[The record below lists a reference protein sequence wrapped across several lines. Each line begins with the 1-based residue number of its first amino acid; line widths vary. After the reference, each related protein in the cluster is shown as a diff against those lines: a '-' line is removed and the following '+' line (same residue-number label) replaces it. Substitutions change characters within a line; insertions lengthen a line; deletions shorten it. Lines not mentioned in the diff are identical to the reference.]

1 MGARTKL
8 NRAFINGALLIAAV
22 CGYLSQSWT
31 AFWFTAAVLLLLS
44 FGSGEIRLANHKR
57 R

>member
-8 NRAFINGALLIAAV
+8 NRAFINGALLIAAI
-22 CGYLSQSWT
+22 CGYLSQSWN
-31 AFWFTAAVLLLLS
+31 AFWITVAVLLILS
-44 FGSGEIRLANHKR
+44 VGSGEIRMANHKR

>member
-8 NRAFINGALLIAAV
+8 NRAFVNGALLIAAV
-22 CGYLSQSWT
+22 CGFVSQSWT
-31 AFWFTAAVLLLLS
+31 AFLITVAVLLLLS
-44 FGSGEIRLANHKR
+44 VGSGEIRLANHKR

>member
-22 CGYLSQSWT
+22 CGFISQSWT
-31 AFWFTAAVLLLLS
+31 AFWITVAVLLLLS
-44 FGSGEIRLANHKR
+44 VASGEIRLSNHNR